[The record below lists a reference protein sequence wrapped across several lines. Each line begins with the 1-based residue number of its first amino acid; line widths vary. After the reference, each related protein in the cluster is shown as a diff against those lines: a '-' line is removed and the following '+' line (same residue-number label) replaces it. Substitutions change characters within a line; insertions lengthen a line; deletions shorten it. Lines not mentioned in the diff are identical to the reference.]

1 MSTMIILSFV
11 ISPITRHSAVCV
23 WMPLFT
29 SITRIIRS
37 MICAPP
43 MIVRMSEAWPGQST
57 RVICIAPASSWPTS
71 CSGSSVTNDEN
82 PRSSVIPRS
91 LLCGCLSKHAV
102 EPTVDSARERLV
114 FPESTWPRM
123 PTLMFSVFA
132 GDGLSLSAIPGR
144 SRAPS
149 PEREGKHGTFE
160 LLVGTTAHA

>member
-1 MSTMIILSFV
+1 MGERVQLS
-11 ISPITRHSAVCV
+11 
-23 WMPLFT
+23 
-29 SITRIIRS
+29 
-37 MICAPP
+37 CAPP

-71 CSGSSVTNDEN
+71 CSGNSVTNDEK

-102 EPTVDSARERLV
+102 EPMVESARERLV

-132 GDGLSLSAIPGR
+132 GDGFSPSAILGVGMVESAVAARPHTK
-144 SRAPS
+144 SHL
-149 PEREGKHGTFE
+149 RE
-160 LLVGTTAHA
+160 